1 LFKYI
6 AHSLNLPAIDC
17 ENTAA
22 RFTMPLCS
30 DENPSGLLYLFY
42 HRQMKNIYLQ
52 ITEPE
57 QQSQG
62 LVLATVTASRG
73 STPQKPGCSA
83 LFVQNSLIAGTVG
96 GGIVESKIQEYAGN
110 CSSTKESAYLHFSMD
125 SDIEMKEEAV
135 CGGTISILVD
145 ADPHGSLPV
154 FQDMRKSLASGKPG
168 VLLTRVTAWGD
179 PHVLIMRYWVNIET
193 DLPLPDHFKGIIMQ
207 EVSNLLSSPAGAVY
221 KELDLPVPG
230 EKQTAKFFLEPVM
243 PLPWLV
249 IAGAG
254 HIGRALSHLGR
265 LLDFEV
271 TVIDDRKEYANH
283 VNLPDADHIVVKD
296 IGEAMK
302 EEKKDNNTYIA
313 IVTRGHSHDADALRP
328 CIGSAAAYVG
338 MMGSKKKVAK
348 MHEEFIKN
356 RWATEEQWQAIYT
369 PIGIEIGSKT
379 IEEIAVSIAAQLVQ
393 TRQKTQGKK

>member
-6 AHSLNLPAIDC
+6 THVLNLPVNDG

-22 RFTMPLCS
+22 RFTIPTGNN
-30 DENPSGLLYLFY
+30 ENPSGLLYLLY

-96 GGIVESKIQEYAGN
+96 GGIVESKIQEYAGK
-110 CSSTKESAYLHFSMD
+110 CSSTKESAYLHFPMD
-125 SDIEMKEEAV
+125 NDIEMKEEAV

-145 ADPHGSLPV
+145 ADLPGSLPV
-154 FQDMRKSLASGKPG
+154 FQEMRQSLASGQPG
-168 VLLTRVTAWGD
+168 VLLTRITAWGE
-179 PHVLIMRYWVNIET
+179 PHVLIQRYWAT
-193 DLPLPDHFKGIIMQ
+193 GDSDLPLPDHFKGIIMQ

-243 PLPWLV
+243 PLPRLV

-271 TVIDDRKEYANH
+271 TVIDDRKEYANP
-283 VNLPDADHIVVKD
+283 VNLPDADHIIVKD

-302 EEKKDNNTYIA
+302 EEKKDNNTY
-313 IVTRGHSHDADALRP
+313 
-328 CIGSAAAYVG
+328 
-338 MMGSKKKVAK
+338 MML
-348 MHEEFIKN
+348 
-356 RWATEEQWQAIYT
+356 T
-369 PIGIEIGSKT
+369 P
-379 IEEIAVSIAAQLVQ
+379 
-393 TRQKTQGKK
+393 

>member
-1 LFKYI
+1 
-6 AHSLNLPAIDC
+6 
-17 ENTAA
+17 
-22 RFTMPLCS
+22 
-30 DENPSGLLYLFY
+30 
-42 HRQMKNIYLQ
+42 MKNIYLL

-83 LFVQNSLIAGTVG
+83 LFVHNSLIAGTVG
-96 GGIVESKIQEYAGN
+96 GGIVESKVQEYAGQ
-110 CSSTKESAYLHFSMD
+110 CSLSKESAYLHFSLD

-145 ADPHGSLPV
+145 ADPLASLPV
-154 FQDMRKSLASGKPG
+154 FREMRQSLASGEPG
-168 VLLTRVTAWGD
+168 ILLTRVTEWGN
-179 PHVLIMRYWVNIET
+179 PHVLVMRYWVTMDT

-207 EVSNLLSSPAGAVY
+207 EVSNILSLAAGTGY

-243 PLPWLV
+243 PLPRLV

-254 HIGRALSHLGR
+254 HIGRALSHLGG

-271 TVIDDRKEYANH
+271 TVIDDRKEYANP
-283 VNLPDADHIVVKD
+283 VNLPDADHIIVKD
-296 IGEAMK
+296 IGEAMQ
-302 EEKKDNNTYIA
+302 EEKKDSNTYIA
-313 IVTRGHSHDADALRP
+313 IVTRGHSHDADALKP

-356 RWATEEQWQAIYT
+356 KWVTEEEWQNINT
-369 PIGIEIGSKT
+369 PIGLEIGSKT
-379 IEEIAVSIAAQLVQ
+379 IEEIAVSIAGQLVL
-393 TRQKTQGKK
+393 RRGLKAQGSDK

>member
-6 AHSLNLPAIDC
+6 THVLNLPVNDG

-22 RFTMPLCS
+22 RFTIPTGNN
-30 DENPSGLLYLFY
+30 ENPSGLLYLLY

-96 GGIVESKIQEYAGN
+96 GGIVESKIQEYAGK
-110 CSSTKESAYLHFSMD
+110 CSSTKESAYLHFPMD
-125 SDIEMKEEAV
+125 NDIEMKEEAV

-145 ADPHGSLPV
+145 ADLPGSLPV
-154 FQDMRKSLASGKPG
+154 FQEMRQSLASGQPG
-168 VLLTRVTAWGD
+168 VLLTRITAWGE
-179 PHVLIMRYWVNIET
+179 PHVLIQRYWAT
-193 DLPLPDHFKGIIMQ
+193 GDSDLPLPDHFKGIIMQ

-243 PLPWLV
+243 PLPRLV

-271 TVIDDRKEYANH
+271 TVIDDRKEYANP
-283 VNLPDADHIVVKD
+283 VNLPDADHIIVKD

-356 RWATEEQWQAIYT
+356 RWATEQQWQEICT
-369 PIGIEIGSKT
+369 PIGIEIGSTT

-393 TRQKTQGKK
+393 TRQKTQDKK

>member
-1 LFKYI
+1 
-6 AHSLNLPAIDC
+6 
-17 ENTAA
+17 
-22 RFTMPLCS
+22 
-30 DENPSGLLYLFY
+30 
-42 HRQMKNIYLQ
+42 MKNIYLQ

-57 QQSQG
+57 QQPQG

-83 LFVQNSLIAGTVG
+83 LFVQNTLIAGTVADSL
-96 GGIVESKIQEYAGN
+96 VESKIQEYAGN
-110 CSSTKESAYLHFSMD
+110 CYSTKESAYLHFSMD
-125 SDIEMKEEAV
+125 NDIEMKEEAV

-145 ADPHGSLPV
+145 ADPRGSLPV
-154 FQDMRKSLASGKPG
+154 FLDMRKSLAAGEPG

-179 PHVLIMRYWVNIET
+179 PHVMIMRYWLT
-193 DLPLPDHFKGIIMQ
+193 KDSYLPLPDHFRGIIMH
-207 EVSNLLSSPAGAVY
+207 EVNNLLSSPAGAVY

-230 EKQTAKFFLEPVM
+230 EKQTAKFFLEPVL
-243 PLPWLV
+243 PLPRLV

-271 TVIDDRKEYANH
+271 TVIDDRREYANP

-296 IGEAMK
+296 IGEAMQ

-313 IVTRGHSHDADALRP
+313 IVTRGHSHDADALKP
-328 CIGSAAAYVG
+328 CIGSSSAYVG

-356 RWATEEQWQAIYT
+356 KWATEEQWQKIST
-369 PIGIEIGSKT
+369 PIGLEIGSKT

-393 TRQKTQGKK
+393 ARQKTQWRK

>member
-1 LFKYI
+1 
-6 AHSLNLPAIDC
+6 
-17 ENTAA
+17 
-22 RFTMPLCS
+22 MPLCIE
-30 DENPSGLLYLFY
+30 ENPSGLLYLFY
-42 HRQMKNIYLQ
+42 LIQMKNIYLQ

-83 LFVQNSLIAGTVG
+83 LFIQNTLITGTVG
-96 GGIVESKIQEYAGN
+96 GGIVESKIQEYAGK
-110 CSSTKESAYLHFSMD
+110 CYSTKEFAYLHFSMD
-125 SDIEMKEEAV
+125 NDIEMKEEAI

-145 ADPHGSLPV
+145 ADPLGSLPV
-154 FQDMRKSLASGKPG
+154 FRNMRKSLAAGKPG

-179 PHVLIMRYWVNIET
+179 PHVMIMRYWVTIDT
-193 DLPLPDHFKGIIMQ
+193 DLPLPGHFKGILMQ
-207 EVSNLLSSPAGAVY
+207 EVSNLLSSPADAVY

-243 PLPWLV
+243 PLPRLV

-271 TVIDDRKEYANH
+271 TVIDDRKEYANPA
-283 VNLPDADHIVVKD
+283 NLPDADHFVVKD
-296 IGEAMK
+296 IGEAMQGDQ
-302 EEKKDNNTYIA
+302 KDSNTYIA
-313 IVTRGHSHDADALRP
+313 IVTRGHSHDADALKP

-356 RWATEEQWQAIYT
+356 KWVTEEQWQKINT
-369 PIGIEIGSKT
+369 PIGLEIGSKT

-393 TRQKTQGKK
+393 ARQKTQGKK

>member
-1 LFKYI
+1 
-6 AHSLNLPAIDC
+6 
-17 ENTAA
+17 
-22 RFTMPLCS
+22 
-30 DENPSGLLYLFY
+30 
-42 HRQMKNIYLQ
+42 MKNIYLK

-83 LFVQNSLIAGTVG
+83 LFVHNSLIAGTVG
-96 GGIVESKIQEYAGN
+96 GGIVESKVQEYAGQ
-110 CSSTKESAYLHFSMD
+110 CSLSKESAYLHFSLD

-145 ADPHGSLPV
+145 ADPLASLPV
-154 FQDMRKSLASGKPG
+154 FREMRQSLASGEPG
-168 VLLTRVTAWGD
+168 ILLTRVTEWGN
-179 PHVLIMRYWVNIET
+179 PHVLVMRYWVTMDT

-207 EVSNLLSSPAGAVY
+207 EVSNILSSPAGTVY

-243 PLPWLV
+243 PLPRLV

-265 LLDFEV
+265 LLDFDV
-271 TVIDDRKEYANH
+271 TVIDDRKEYANPA
-283 VNLPDADHIVVKD
+283 NLPDADHIIVKD
-296 IGEAMK
+296 IGEAMR
-302 EEKKDNNTYIA
+302 EIRKDNNTYVT
-313 IVTRGHSHDADALRP
+313 IVTRGHNHDADALKP
-328 CIGSAAAYVG
+328 CIGAPTAYVG

-356 RWATEEQWQAIYT
+356 KWVTEEEWQKINT
-369 PIGIEIGSKT
+369 PIGLEIGSKT
-379 IEEIAVSIAAQLVQ
+379 IEEIAVSIAAQLILV
-393 TRQKTQGKK
+393 KTQDKSKKTKGER

>member
-1 LFKYI
+1 M
-6 AHSLNLPAIDC
+6 PVIDYG
-17 ENTAA
+17 NTAA

-52 ITEPE
+52 IIEPE

-83 LFVQNSLIAGTVG
+83 LFVQNTLIAGTVG
-96 GGIVESKIQEYAGN
+96 GGIVESKIQEYAGK

-125 SDIEMKEEAV
+125 NDIEMKEEAV

-145 ADPHGSLPV
+145 ADPHGSLLV
-154 FQDMRKSLASGKPG
+154 FQEMRQSLASGKPG
-168 VLLTRVTAWGD
+168 VLLTQITAWGD
-179 PHVLIMRYWVNIET
+179 PHVLIKRYWAT
-193 DLPLPDHFKGIIMQ
+193 GDSDLPLPDHFKAIIMQ
-207 EVSNLLSSPAGAVY
+207 DVSNLLSSPDSAVY

-243 PLPWLV
+243 PLPRLV

-271 TVIDDRKEYANH
+271 TVIDDRKEYANPA
-283 VNLPDADHIVVKD
+283 NLPDADHIIMKD

-313 IVTRGHSHDADALRP
+313 IVTRGHSHDADALKP

-356 RWATEEQWQAIYT
+356 KWATEEQWQEICT
-369 PIGIEIGSKT
+369 PIGIEIGSTT

-393 TRQKTQGKK
+393 TRHKTQGKK

>member
-1 LFKYI
+1 
-6 AHSLNLPAIDC
+6 
-17 ENTAA
+17 
-22 RFTMPLCS
+22 
-30 DENPSGLLYLFY
+30 
-42 HRQMKNIYLQ
+42 MKNIYLQ

-83 LFVQNSLIAGTVG
+83 LFVHNSLIAGTVG
-96 GGIVESKIQEYAGN
+96 GGIVESKVQEYAGK
-110 CSSTKESAYLHFSMD
+110 CSLTKESAYLHFSLD

-145 ADPHGSLPV
+145 ADPLEKLPV
-154 FQDMRKSLASGKPG
+154 FKDMRTSLESGKPG
-168 VLLTRVTAWGD
+168 VLLTKVTAWGD
-179 PHVLIMRYWVNIET
+179 PHVLVMRYWVAMDT
-193 DLPLPDHFKGIIMQ
+193 DLPLPDHFRGIIMQ
-207 EVSNLLSSPAGAVY
+207 EVSNILTSPAGAVY

-243 PLPWLV
+243 PLPRLV

-265 LLDFEV
+265 LLDFDV
-271 TVIDDRKEYANH
+271 TVIDDRKEYANPA
-283 VNLPDADHIVVKD
+283 NLPDADHIIVKD
-296 IGEAMK
+296 IGEAMR
-302 EEKKDNNTYIA
+302 EIRKDNNTYVT
-313 IVTRGHSHDADALRP
+313 IVTRGHSHDADALKP
-328 CIGSAAAYVG
+328 CIGAPTAYVG

-356 RWATEEQWQAIYT
+356 KWVTEEEWQKINT
-369 PIGIEIGSKT
+369 PIGLEIGSKT
-379 IEEIAVSIAAQLVQ
+379 IEEIAVSIAAELVL
-393 TRQKTQGKK
+393 RRRLKAQG

>member
-1 LFKYI
+1 
-6 AHSLNLPAIDC
+6 
-17 ENTAA
+17 
-22 RFTMPLCS
+22 
-30 DENPSGLLYLFY
+30 
-42 HRQMKNIYLQ
+42 MKNIYLR

-57 QQSQG
+57 QQLQG
-62 LVLATVTASRG
+62 LVLATVTASKG

-83 LFVQNSLIAGTVG
+83 LFVRNSLVAGTVG
-96 GGIVESKIQEYAGN
+96 GGIVESKVQEYAGK
-110 CSSTKESAYLHFSMD
+110 CSLTKESAYLHFSLD

-145 ADPHGSLPV
+145 GDPLPSLPV
-154 FQDMRKSLASGKPG
+154 FMEMRKSLASGNPG

-179 PHVLIMRYWVNIET
+179 PHVMLSHYWVNTET

-207 EVSNLLSSPAGAVY
+207 EVSNLLCSPAGALY

-230 EKQTAKFFLEPVM
+230 EKQSAKFFLEPVM
-243 PLPWLV
+243 PLPRLV

-271 TVIDDRKEYANH
+271 TVIDDRKEYANPS
-283 VNLPDADHIVVKD
+283 NLPDADHIIVKD
-296 IGEAMK
+296 IGAAMQ
-302 EEKKDNNTYIA
+302 EERKDNNTFVA
-313 IVTRGHSHDADALRP
+313 IVTRGHNHDADALRP
-328 CIGSAAAYVG
+328 CIGSPAAYVG

-356 RWATEEQWQAIYT
+356 KWATEEQWKQICT
-369 PIGIEIGSKT
+369 PIGLEIGSKT
-379 IEEIAVSIAAQLVQ
+379 IEEIAVSIAAQLVLK
-393 TRQKTQGKK
+393 RRLKDKG

>member
-6 AHSLNLPAIDC
+6 THVLNLPVNDG

-22 RFTMPLCS
+22 RFTIPTGNN
-30 DENPSGLLYLFY
+30 ENPSGLLYLLY

-96 GGIVESKIQEYAGN
+96 GGIVESKIQEYAGK
-110 CSSTKESAYLHFSMD
+110 CSSTKESAYLHFPMD
-125 SDIEMKEEAV
+125 NDIEMKEEAV

-145 ADPHGSLPV
+145 ADLPGSLPV
-154 FQDMRKSLASGKPG
+154 FQEMRQSLASGQPG
-168 VLLTRVTAWGD
+168 VLLTRITAWGE
-179 PHVLIMRYWVNIET
+179 PHVLIQRYWAT
-193 DLPLPDHFKGIIMQ
+193 GDSDLPLPDHFKGIIMQ

-243 PLPWLV
+243 PLPRLV

-271 TVIDDRKEYANH
+271 TVIDDRKEYANP
-283 VNLPDADHIVVKD
+283 VNLPDADHIIVKD

-393 TRQKTQGKK
+393 TRQKTQDKK

>member
-1 LFKYI
+1 
-6 AHSLNLPAIDC
+6 
-17 ENTAA
+17 
-22 RFTMPLCS
+22 MPLCS

-42 HRQMKNIYLQ
+42 LIHMKNIYLQ

-83 LFVQNSLIAGTVG
+83 LFVQNTLIAGTVG
-96 GGIVESKIQEYAGN
+96 GGIVESKIQEYAGK

-125 SDIEMKEEAV
+125 NDIEMKEEAV

-145 ADPHGSLPV
+145 ADPLGSLPV
-154 FQDMRKSLASGKPG
+154 FQEMLKSLASNKPG

-179 PHVLIMRYWVNIET
+179 PHVMIMRYWVTHDT
-193 DLPLPDHFKGIIMQ
+193 DLPLPDHFRVIIMQ
-207 EVSNLLSSPAGAVY
+207 EVSNLLSSPADAVY

-243 PLPWLV
+243 PLPRLV

-254 HIGRALSHLGR
+254 HIGRALSHFGR
-265 LLDFEV
+265 LLDFDV
-271 TVIDDRKEYANH
+271 IVIDDRKEYANP
-283 VNLPDADHIVVKD
+283 VNLPDADHLVVKD
-296 IGEAMK
+296 IGEAMQ

-313 IVTRGHSHDADALRP
+313 IVTRGHSHDADALKP
-328 CIGSAAAYVG
+328 CIGSSAAYVG

-356 RWATEEQWQAIYT
+356 KWATEEQWQKIST

-393 TRQKTQGKK
+393 ARQKTQGKK